1 MKMIP
6 IGNDTRIKHILIPYF
21 LFEDRY
27 SNLKTLD
34 TFLYA
39 ILFNEYKKSVERE
52 QKDKTGYY
60 IIIPQGELLS
70 LLSCSQ
76 PTLIKSFE
84 RLKNEKLID
93 NKIINKLN
101 TKIYL
106 LPPDIKGEQQYT
118 KGFFSDED
126 IYAE

>member
-1 MKMIP
+1 MEMIP
-6 IGNDTRIKHILIPYF
+6 IEKDTKIKHILIPYF
-21 LFEDRY
+21 LFDSRY
-27 SNLKTLD
+27 SLTKVD

-39 ILFNEYKKSVERE
+39 ILFNEYKKSIERE
-52 QKDKTGYY
+52 QKDETGYY
-60 IIIPQGELLS
+60 ILIPQNKLLS
-70 LLSCSQ
+70 LLSCTQ

-84 RLKNEKLID
+84 RLKNENLID
-93 NKIINKLN
+93 NKIVNKFN
-101 TKIYL
+101 NRIYL